1 MEEVLIPIVV
11 VPNIFFALYMVIRT
25 ISDNNLRRKLIDK
38 GLLDENA
45 RLLFEKRYADF
56 VPNSLKW
63 GMVLIALGSAILIG
77 QLVPRSF
84 QAEITVSGMFILG
97 GLALV
102 AYYFL
107 ATKAQRKIDEN

>member
-1 MEEVLIPIVV
+1 MEEVLVPIVV
-11 VPNIFFALYMVIRT
+11 VPTVFFAFYMIIRT

-38 GLLDENA
+38 GMLDENA

-63 GMVLIALGSAILIG
+63 GMVLIAFGSAILIG
-77 QLVPRSF
+77 QLVPYSF
-84 QAEITVSGMFILG
+84 QAEATVSGMFILG

-102 AYYFL
+102 IYYFI
-107 ATKAQRKIDEN
+107 ASNAQKKTTEQ